1 MRFEIFSTCPI
12 GKWGLRGGSEVLG
25 AMDKG
30 GLPFRLAVT
39 GAGILARPFFV
50 VYSFIALS
58 VSIFVMYIAK
68 IENKIIQKIVY
79 WLPAILLTFLI
90 PGLLSFVFNLSLE
103 NIVLHD
109 WSKTYIYPITIF
121 CIMSSMS
128 LAQLKI
134 VGLKPLLLFFIGSFT
149 IAIVPAI
156 LVMPY
161 FSGSEQMIDLYKGI
175 IPIVGSW
182 IGGSSS
188 MLVLKEYV
196 SVREDLFLSVLLL
209 DNMIQ
214 NIVMILLFQI
224 IRRTDYFNRK
234 FNIGQSHEFK
244 KNDSKIDTGSKN
256 QSLSVLI
263 SIAVTTSVI
272 LLNFSFDNGFLYS
285 FYPIIMQLIN
295 LRYFFNARFSF

>member
-1 MRFEIFSTCPI
+1 MGTSN
-12 GKWGLRGGSEVLG
+12 LLG
-25 AMDKG
+25 
-30 GLPFRLAVT
+30 V
-39 GAGILARPFFV
+39 
-50 VYSFIALS
+50 FISLS

-90 PGLLSFVFNLSLE
+90 PGLLSFVFNLSLQ

-109 WSKTYIYPITIF
+109 WSKTYIYPITVF

-244 KNDSKIDTGSKN
+244 KNDSKIDTGLKN
-256 QSLSVLI
+256 QSSSVLI
-263 SIAVTTSVI
+263 SIAVTASVI
-272 LLNFSFDNGFLYS
+272 LLNFSFYH
-285 FYPIIMQLIN
+285 QCCTT
-295 LRYFFNARFSF
+295 FNSRIVYWK